1 MKKLILCILL
11 LTAVIVTGQDLSLVE
26 PTSLIDTPTAGT
38 LMRGSFQTEI
48 RAYSDGGLL
57 GSIDVGITDRLMLG
71 LSYGATN
78 LIGTG
83 DVDGNPQPGVHLR
96 YRMIEEELMFPA
108 LVIGYDSQGFG
119 AYIDSTE
126 RYSEK
131 SPGIFVS
138 ASKNFIFLGTFGI
151 HGGVNYSLE
160 NKDGDKDLNLFC
172 GFDKSINPE
181 LLFIAEYDFAINDNN
196 TKSLGAGNGYLN
208 VGLKWIFAGK
218 LNIDFLM
225 KNLLKNKNDRPHMSR
240 EIRISYVEIF

>member
-1 MKKLILCILL
+1 MKLFFICLIILFSL
-11 LTAVIVTGQDLSLVE
+11 SIFGQDLSLVE
-26 PTSLIDTPTAGT
+26 PTTLIDMPTAGT

-57 GSIDVGITDRLMLG
+57 GSIDVGITDRMMLG
-71 LSYGATN
+71 LSYGASN
-78 LIGTG
+78 IIGTG

-96 YRMIEEELMFPA
+96 YRIFEEDLAIPA
-108 LVIGYDSQGFG
+108 LVLGYDSQGYG
-119 AYIDSTE
+119 TYIDSTE
-126 RYSEK
+126 RYAEK

-138 ASKNFIFLGTFGI
+138 ASKSFAFLGTFGI

-181 LLFIAEYDFAINDNN
+181 LLFIAEYDFAMNDNN

-218 LNIDFLM
+218 MNIDFLL
-225 KNLLKNKNDRPHMSR
+225 KNLLKNKNDHPYMSR

>member
-1 MKKLILCILL
+1 MSRICFCFLLILSISLL
-11 LTAVIVTGQDLSLVE
+11 GQDLSLVE
-26 PTSLIDTPTAGT
+26 PTYLIDTPTAGT
-38 LMRGSFQTEI
+38 LWRGSFQTEI
-48 RAYSDGGLL
+48 RAYSNGGLL
-57 GSIDVGITDRLMLG
+57 GSIDVGISDRLMLG

-96 YRMIEEELMFPA
+96 YRMFEEDLAIPA
-108 LVIGYDSQGFG
+108 LAIGYDSQGYG
-119 AYIDSTE
+119 TYIDSTE

-131 SPGIFVS
+131 STGIFVS
-138 ASKNFIFLGTFGI
+138 ASKNFLFLGTFGL

-160 NKDGDKDLNLFC
+160 NKDGDKDINLFC

-181 LLFIAEYDFAINDNN
+181 LLLITEYDFALNDNN
-196 TKSLGAGNGYLN
+196 SKSLGAGNGYLN

-218 LNIDFLM
+218 MNIDFLL
-225 KNLLKNKNDRPHMSR
+225 KNLLKNKNDHPHMSR